1 VSFARLRSDESGYSL
16 VELITVTAILSIV
29 LGGLT
34 TVFVQG
40 SNAELDLNNRFQAQQ
55 SARIALDRVRRE
67 VLYASAISA
76 TAYNT
81 TPVTTFTETLPS
93 QCIGG
98 GGSVTW
104 CVLANP
110 AGPSTRYTLYRQ
122 LNGACSASS
131 IKWADWLTTAN
142 AFTYTVQ
149 SSSSLAKL
157 RFDLRVNLK
166 PSRAFETFRLADDIV
181 LRNSVRSC
189 IVNSP
194 SPPC

>member
-1 VSFARLRSDESGYSL
+1 MSFAKLRSDESGYSL
-16 VELITVTAILSIV
+16 IELLTVTAILSIV

-55 SARIALDRVRRE
+55 SARVALDRIRRE
-67 VLYASAISA
+67 VHCASAVTA

-81 TPVTTFTETLPS
+81 TAVSTVTETLPS

-110 AGPSTRYTLYRQ
+110 AGPSTRYALYRQ
-122 LNGACSASS
+122 LNGSCTTSS
-131 IKWADWLTTAN
+131 IKWADWLTTQN
-142 AFTYTVQ
+142 IFTYTVQ
-149 SSSSLAKL
+149 SSSSLGKL
-157 RFDLRVNLK
+157 NFNIAINLK
-166 PSRAFETFRLADDIV
+166 PSRPAETFRLTDDIV
-181 LRNSVRSC
+181 LRNSTRTCV
-189 IVNSP
+189 VNSP

>member
-1 VSFARLRSDESGYSL
+1 VSFAQLRSDESGYSL

-55 SARIALDRVRRE
+55 SGRVALDRIRRE
-67 VLYASAISA
+67 VHCASAITA

-81 TPVTTFTETLPS
+81 TQVSTVTENLPS

-104 CVLANP
+104 CVLP
-110 AGPSTRYTLYRQ
+110 EPGGPSTRYALYRQ
-122 LNGACSASS
+122 LNGSCTTSS
-131 IKWADWLTTAN
+131 IKWADWLLTQN
-142 AFTYTVQ
+142 VFRYTVQ
-149 SSSSLAKL
+149 SSSSLGKL
-157 RFDLRVNLK
+157 NLDLQINLK
-166 PSRAFETFRLADDIV
+166 PSRTYETFRLTDDIV
-181 LRNSVRSC
+181 LRNSTRSC
-189 IVNSP
+189 VINSP

>member
-1 VSFARLRSDESGYSL
+1 MSFAKLRSDESGYSL

-55 SARIALDRVRRE
+55 QARIALDRIRRE
-67 VLYASAISA
+67 VHCASSVSA

-81 TPVTTFTETLPS
+81 TTVTTVTETLPS

-104 CVLANP
+104 CALSNP
-110 AGPSTRYTLYRQ
+110 AGPSPRYSLYRQ
-122 LNGACSASS
+122 LNGACSTSS
-131 IKWADWLTTAN
+131 IKWADWLITAN
-142 AFTYTVQ
+142 VFKYTVQ
-149 SSSSLAKL
+149 SSSSLGKL
-157 RFDLRVNLK
+157 NFDLQVNLK
-166 PSRAFETFRLADDIV
+166 PSRAFETFRLTDDIV
-181 LRNSVRSC
+181 LRNSSRTC
-189 IVNSP
+189 ILNSP